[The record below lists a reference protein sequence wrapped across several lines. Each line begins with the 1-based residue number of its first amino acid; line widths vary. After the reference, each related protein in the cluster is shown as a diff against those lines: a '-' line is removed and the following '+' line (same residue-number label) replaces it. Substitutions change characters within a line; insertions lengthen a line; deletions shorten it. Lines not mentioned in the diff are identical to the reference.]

1 MELTKEKTNEII
13 SFKEELRSQI
23 EPKIQAL
30 GSMIRDI
37 VSYSAGNNPSKKMY
51 HQAKV
56 HTITKNTKAVT
67 THSFGC
73 AQNLRM
79 NNLFDNCSETIHFIE
94 RKYIEE
100 VSKMAGFDV
109 PSDYIQFW
117 VDFCTELGFPM
128 TLDCSDKTE
137 YLIRLNHSD
146 FKSNYHYFATF
157 QLSRYIYSFSSG
169 CQIPAICNKVVES
182 GKKLDNYQIFIVAT
196 IIGSYVPF
204 YNGTSKQD
212 DEFNQATYTLNST
225 YNVFYASYL
234 NLKRLDISNSWYY
247 SSPCIGKITSSI
259 KEVISSLSKNNSVNI
274 SFNGLLTAGLSNKT
288 LSLVVQ
294 LMNALYY
301 EGVESYE
308 IFEKAFKKLAAG
320 TVELDKVIIDILPY
334 NICKNS
340 YAPNDYVVIK
350 LNPYIFIDLF
360 EHNKV

>member
-1 MELTKEKTNEII
+1 MELTKEKTMEVI

-23 EPKIQAL
+23 EPKIKAL
-30 GSMIRDI
+30 GSMIRNI
-37 VSYSAGNNPSKKMY
+37 VSYSARDNPGKKMY

-56 HTITKNTKAVT
+56 HTIVKIGNLVNEY
-67 THSFGC
+67 SFGC

-79 NNLFDNCSETIHFIE
+79 NGLFDNCKETIHFVD

-128 TLDCSDKTE
+128 TLDCSDAAE
-137 YLIRLNHSD
+137 YKISLNHLD

-169 CQIPAICNKVVES
+169 CQIPAICNKIVQAN
-182 GKKLDNYQIFIVAT
+182 KKLDNYQIFVFAT
-196 IIGSYVPF
+196 IIGGFVPF
-204 YNGTSKQD
+204 YNGANKVD
-212 DEFNQATYTLNST
+212 DEFNQNTYMLNST
-225 YNVFYASYL
+225 YNVFYCGTN
-234 NLKRLDISNSWYY
+234 NLIRPDISNNIYY
-247 SSPCIGKITSSI
+247 NTPCISRINSSI
-259 KEVISSLSKNNSVNI
+259 KDVINLLTGNASVNNSFSNNNTGAV
-274 SFNGLLTAGLSNKT
+274 NKT
-288 LSLVVQ
+288 LSLAVQ

-301 EGVESYE
+301 EGVESTD
-308 IFEKAFKKLAAG
+308 IFEKAFKKLVAG

-334 NICKNS
+334 SICKNS
-340 YAPNDYVVIK
+340 YAPNDYKVIK